1 MSHDALANTCIS
13 QQRCFCHSNFKHFY
27 TLVLPDGQP
36 HAVVPDKLGGLQRHL
51 GAFITEYC
59 NNKNRKLPVDIV
71 KMGEKF
77 FDDLT
82 DFLVDYGPQ
91 VM

>member
-1 MSHDALANTCIS
+1 M
-13 QQRCFCHSNFKHFY
+13 
-27 TLVLPDGQP
+27 LPDGQP
-36 HAVVPDKLGGLQRHL
+36 HAVVPDKLGGLLRRL
-51 GAFITEYC
+51 GAFITAYC
-59 NNKNRKLPVDIV
+59 NKRNLPVD
-71 KMGEKF
+71 MGEKF